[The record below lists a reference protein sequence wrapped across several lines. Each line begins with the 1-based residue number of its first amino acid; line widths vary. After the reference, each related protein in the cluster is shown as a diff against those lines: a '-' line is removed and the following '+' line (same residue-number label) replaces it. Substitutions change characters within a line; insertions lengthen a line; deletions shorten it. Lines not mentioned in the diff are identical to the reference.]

1 MAELPANVTATTG
14 LTTTL
19 SVQTKSLY
27 SNVTGTGAGHIA
39 FDSNITDQLASLAK
53 QQNDIVDYIRLRLG
67 FGMIDVEADK
77 EHFDMGI
84 KQALIRYR
92 QKSSNSVEESY
103 AFLDLYPE
111 TQEYILP
118 NTVMDVKA
126 IYRRGIGSVTG
137 TTASQFEPFASG
149 YLNTYMLVAGRVG
162 GLTNYELFVDYQKLA
177 MKMFGGFMNFTWN
190 KVTKKMTLVRKIPF
204 QGAGATLRLRSL
216 TASGTAPGSTV
227 TFQISNQGPW
237 QGVSVGSTVSI
248 TNCPVAGYN
257 GTYTI
262 TSVDPTQQI
271 FTFLNTAAL
280 GATVV
285 NDMALASTYVSSP
298 SSPDNAVTETV
309 LLHLYNYKPDIMLLN
324 DPQVFPWIQDYAY
337 ALTSMSIGQ
346 AREKFASIAG
356 PQGGTSLN
364 GTALKQEGQALLD
377 KLDEEIRN
385 YVDGGQ
391 PLTWLM
397 G

>member
-1 MAELPANVTATTG
+1 MSDLPANVSATPG
-14 LTTTL
+14 LTANLSLTTE
-19 SVQTKSLY
+19 SLF
-27 SNVTGTGAGHIA
+27 NPATGTGAGRIA
-39 FDSNITDQLASLAK
+39 FDANLQAQLTTVQSL
-53 QQNDIVDYIRLRLG
+53 QNDIIDYIRLRLG
-67 FGMIDVEADK
+67 YGMIDVEADK

-103 AFLDLYPE
+103 AFLDIHPE

-118 NTVMDVKA
+118 SYIMDVKQVF
-126 IYRRGIGSVTG
+126 RRGIGSVTG

-177 MKMFGGFMNFTWN
+177 MRMFGGFMNFTWN
-190 KVTKKMTLVRKIPF
+190 KVTKKLTLVRKQPF
-204 QGAGATLRLRSL
+204 
-216 TASGTAPGSTV
+216 
-227 TFQISNQGPW
+227 
-237 QGVSVGSTVSI
+237 
-248 TNCPVAGYN
+248 N
-257 GTYTI
+257 GT
-262 TSVDPTQQI
+262 SP
-271 FTFLNTAAL
+271 N
-280 GATVV
+280 
-285 NDMALASTYVSSP
+285 NEVSESI
-298 SSPDNAVTETV
+298 
-309 LLHLYNYKPDIMLLN
+309 LLWVYNYKPDIMLLN

-377 KLDEEIRN
+377 KLDEEIKN

-391 PLTWLM
+391 PLTWIM

>member
-1 MAELPANVTATTG
+1 M
-14 LTTTL
+14 
-19 SVQTKSLY
+19 QTESLY
-27 SNVTGTGAGHIA
+27 NPYPGTGAGHIA
-39 FDSNITDQLASLAK
+39 FDANLQAQLTAVTSLK
-53 QQNDIVDYIRLRLG
+53 NDITDYIRLRLG
-67 FGMIDVEADK
+67 DQIVDVEADSDHY
-77 EHFDMGI
+77 EMGI

-162 GLTNYELFVDYQKLA
+162 GLASYELFVDYQKLA
-177 MKMFGGFMNFTWN
+177 MRMFGGFMNFTWN
-190 KVTKKMTLVRKIPF
+190 KVSKKITLVRKLPF

-216 TASGTAPGSTV
+216 TASGTVPGSTV

-237 QGVSVGSTVSI
+237 NGVGVGSTIAI

-257 GTYTI
+257 GTYII

-285 NDMALASTYVSSP
+285 NDMSLASTYVSSP

-309 LLHLYNYKPDIMLLN
+309 LLHIYNYKPDIMLLN

-337 ALTSMSIGQ
+337 ALVLISVGN

-356 PQGGTSLN
+356 PQGGTTLN
-364 GTALKQEGQALLD
+364 GTALKQEGAELLV
-377 KLDEEIRN
+377 KLDEDIRN
-385 YVDGGQ
+385 YADGGM
-391 PLTWLM
+391 PLTWIT